1 MEMLADW
8 ITPTERR
15 IAILKVLCKR
25 RCEKIKNLANECGV
39 SERTIRTDIEH
50 LSLSYPI
57 ETICGR
63 HGGGIRI
70 VGDFDLD
77 RRYLNQQQKSLLERL
92 KGELS
97 GQDMLIMN
105 SILNDFALST
115 N

>member
-1 MEMLADW
+1 MEMLADCA
-8 ITPTERR
+8 TPTERR
-15 IAILKVLCKR
+15 MAILKVLCKR
-25 RCEKIKNLANECGV
+25 RSEKIKNLANEFRV

-57 ETICGR
+57 ETIRGR
-63 HGGGIRI
+63 YGGGIRI

-77 RRYLNQQQKSLLERL
+77 KRYLNQQQKNLLEKL
-92 KGELS
+92 KCELS
-97 GQDMLIMN
+97 GQDILVMK